1 MFVVHVRQDKIMKG
15 FDLLRESECTEVS
28 GCALV
33 ESIDVVH
40 AELIF
45 KFFVLELQFGRAQVT
60 TLMSILVT

>member
-1 MFVVHVRQDKIMKG
+1 MKALD
-15 FDLLRESECTEVS
+15 FLRKSECTEVS

-45 KFFVLELQFGRAQVT
+45 KFFVLEL
-60 TLMSILVT
+60 

>member
-1 MFVVHVRQDKIMKG
+1 MIVVHVRKDEIMKALD
-15 FDLLRESECTEVS
+15 FLRKSECTEVS

-45 KFFVLELQFGRAQVT
+45 KFFVLEL
-60 TLMSILVT
+60 